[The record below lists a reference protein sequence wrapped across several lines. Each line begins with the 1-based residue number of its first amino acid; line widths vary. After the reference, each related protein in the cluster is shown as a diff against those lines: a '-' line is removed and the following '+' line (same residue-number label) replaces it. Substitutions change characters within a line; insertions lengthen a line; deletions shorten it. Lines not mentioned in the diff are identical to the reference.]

1 VTNKTTCIF
10 SLFEVA
16 LVCGFGE
23 LHIGAKVGDLYLR
36 KSVMD
41 FQTNFD
47 NVR

>member
-23 LHIGAKVGDLYLR
+23 SHIGAKVGNLYFP
-36 KSVMD
+36 MA
-41 FQTNFD
+41 
-47 NVR
+47 